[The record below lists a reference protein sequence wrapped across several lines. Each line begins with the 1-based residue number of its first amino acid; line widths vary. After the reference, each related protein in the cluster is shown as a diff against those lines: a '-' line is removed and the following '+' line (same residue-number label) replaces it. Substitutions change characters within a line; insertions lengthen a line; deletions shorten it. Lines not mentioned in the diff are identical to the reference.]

1 MITERAA
8 KIGDFGC
15 AVYGYCMRKSQ
26 ICSPGYLSPEQLHHN
41 IYGKKIDIWS
51 IGIMTY

>member
-1 MITERAA
+1 MITERVA

-26 ICSPGYLSPEQLHHN
+26 IGSPAYLSLEQLHHN
-41 IYGKKIDIWS
+41 FYDKKIDI
-51 IGIMTY
+51 